1 MNIHVINHMFVCLFL
16 VVGCELS
23 PTAFLTIKGGMMDNL
38 TRAKIVENAAHRFQI
53 FLLYFIVY
61 EYFNVIVSYILD
73 TDIYGIVL

>member
-1 MNIHVINHMFVCLFL
+1 MLI

-53 FLLYFIVY
+53 FLLHFNVY
-61 EYFNVIVSYILD
+61 EYFNESVSYILD
-73 TDIYGIVL
+73 TDISGIVL